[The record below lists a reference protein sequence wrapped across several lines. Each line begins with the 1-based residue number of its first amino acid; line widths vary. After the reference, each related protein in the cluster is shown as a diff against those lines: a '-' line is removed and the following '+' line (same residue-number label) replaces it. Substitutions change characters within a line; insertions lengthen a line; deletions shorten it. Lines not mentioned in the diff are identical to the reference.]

1 MYSLLAN
8 AGANPKMK
16 SMRSGG
22 YMNQTGIAQAQ
33 FTVSQKPTPRSM
45 VKMQAS
51 IALSGD
57 GAFEGTPDYMDKLN
71 EMQEEASQKITEKM
85 EQLKS

>member
-1 MYSLLAN
+1 
-8 AGANPKMK
+8 
-16 SMRSGG
+16 
-22 YMNQTGIAQAQ
+22 MNQTGIAQAQ
-33 FTVSQKPTPRSM
+33 FTVSQKPTPRSK

-71 EMQEEASQKITEKM
+71 EM
-85 EQLKS
+85 